1 MPYTK
6 EELENNEYYKNLRD
20 EDEQLYLGQRELY
33 RTAFFGNGGIDDGS
47 LLIRDEDGTIL
58 LFENPWTEELY
69 KDETTTLIQPL
80 DVVQFKINEDI
91 LNDVIDRDIIE
102 I

>member
-6 EELENNEYYKNLRD
+6 EELENNEYYTNLRD

-33 RTAFFGNGGIDDGS
+33 KTAFLGNGGTDDGS
-47 LLIRDEDGTIL
+47 LLVRDEDGTIL

-69 KDETTTLIQPL
+69 KDETTTLIQSL
-80 DVVQFKINEDI
+80 EVEQFKINEDI
-91 LNDVIDRDIIE
+91 LNDVIDRDIVE

>member
-20 EDEQLYLGQRELY
+20 EDEQLYLTQRELY
-33 RTAFFGNGGIDDGS
+33 KTAFFGNSGVDNGS
-47 LLIRDEDGTIL
+47 LLVRDSDGTIL

-69 KDETTTLIQPL
+69 KDEDKLLVEQ
-80 DVVQFKINEDI
+80 QFQ
-91 LNDVIDRDIIE
+91 IISTE
-102 I
+102 ELGHTQLLMQYMI

>member
-1 MPYTK
+1 
-6 EELENNEYYKNLRD
+6 LV
-20 EDEQLYLGQRELY
+20 
-33 RTAFFGNGGIDDGS
+33 
-47 LLIRDEDGTIL
+47 RDEDGTIL

-69 KDETTTLIQPL
+69 KDETTTLIQSL

-91 LNDVIDRDIIE
+91 LNDVIDRDIVE

>member
-33 RTAFFGNGGIDDGS
+33 KTAFLGNGVVDDGS
-47 LLIRDEDGTIL
+47 LLVRDEDGTIL

-69 KDETTTLIQPL
+69 KDETTTLIQSL

-91 LNDVIDRDIIE
+91 LNDVIDRDIVE

>member
-6 EELENNEYYKNLRD
+6 EELENNEYYTNLRD

-33 RTAFFGNGGIDDGS
+33 KTAFLGNGGTDDGS
-47 LLIRDEDGTIL
+47 LLVRDEDGTIL

-69 KDETTTLIQPL
+69 KDETTTLIQSL

-91 LNDVIDRDIIE
+91 LNDVIDRDIVE

>member
-20 EDEQLYLGQRELY
+20 EDEQLYLTQRELY
-33 RTAFFGNGGIDDGS
+33 KTAFFGNSGVDNGS
-47 LLIRDEDGTIL
+47 LLVRDSDGTIL

-80 DVVQFKINEDI
+80 DVEQFKINDDI
-91 LNDVIDRDIIE
+91 LNDVIDRDIVE

>member
-20 EDEQLYLGQRELY
+20 EDEQLYLAQRELY
-33 RTAFFGNGGIDDGS
+33 KTAFLGNGGTDDGS
-47 LLIRDEDGTIL
+47 LLVRDADGTIL

-69 KDETTTLIQPL
+69 RDETTTLIQPL

-91 LNDVIDRDIIE
+91 LNDVIDRDIVE